1 MNPNKRN
8 NNNCLES
15 YRNKILPYVNTKSKD
30 NASYSAKFL
39 YGKFLSFV
47 DDDDYAGAS
56 LTKKYLST
64 GKYKC
69 RDMKDNK
76 FKFYYNKA
84 NRTKAY
90 KRLRRQFLN
99 TMGGD

>member
-1 MNPNKRN
+1 MVDVIPYLASSGGQGNSNFQVLK
-8 NNNCLES
+8 ES
-15 YRNKILPYVNTKSKD
+15 VGIKLHILPYVNTKSKD

-56 LTKKYLST
+56 LTKKYLRT

-76 FKFYYNKA
+76 
-84 NRTKAY
+84 
-90 KRLRRQFLN
+90 
-99 TMGGD
+99 